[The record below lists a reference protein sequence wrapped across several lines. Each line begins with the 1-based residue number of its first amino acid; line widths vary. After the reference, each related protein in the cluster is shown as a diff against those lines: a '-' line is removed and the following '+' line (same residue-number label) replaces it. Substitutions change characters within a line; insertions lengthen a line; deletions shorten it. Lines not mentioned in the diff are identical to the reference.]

1 MLLPALALLLQTS
14 VSVGTEGV
22 GVTRGDEPI
31 RRDSV
36 RRIAVTDE
44 HRRTAFR
51 DAGARDLLLRARA
64 ARMTQDSA
72 LISYD
77 AKGYQRISAGMSL
90 RATARSRLAF
100 RTENAARVRWQ
111 RGVGAHVEMLGARA
125 VVPFLGKEASDEVR
139 NETSDIISVP
149 YYPGKEQLWVGG
161 GLAEAEVDER
171 EIVHPIAEG
180 SEAYYHFAT
189 GDSVIMTLP
198 DGKRITLRE
207 LRITARQPKWNL
219 IVGSF
224 WFETDRAHLV
234 RAIYRFSTRMD
245 IWAVANED
253 DPEDMDDVP
262 FWVKPMIT
270 PMEADITSISVEFGL
285 YNQRFWL
292 PKVQGAEGYV
302 RVSLMRIPITLQ
314 ERFTYESVN
323 GFDSLPSIPTTPWNQ
338 VGDMRDSL
346 LKAGVDTAEADS
358 AVRAFRIERDSA
370 QARARREQCAT
381 GDSFV
386 RYRQRYEGSVP
397 LAITIPCDS
406 MRLAH
411 SPELPGSIYDDG
423 EELFGTQDLEELK
436 KALTMGLQPAWAP
449 GKATLAYGLAHTRFN
464 RIEGFST
471 GGVVRHTLGSG
482 YSTALG
488 ARASAADLQLN
499 GDLSLA
505 RSNGEVQYQGTVFR
519 RLAVSSDFGDP
530 LSFGASVASL
540 LYARDEGFYHR
551 AWGAEVTRQRVQPG
565 GFQWRL
571 FAEQQWAASVE
582 NRWSLFGGANDERF
596 LANVPADEGW
606 FYGAG
611 VRWRGSRGLDP
622 NGWRLNSDLRL
633 EGATGE
639 MDFGRALFEST
650 VSRGLG
656 AVAASLTGAAGHS
669 VGDLPAQRHFF
680 LGGLQTI
687 RGQTAGTGYGEAFW
701 MGRLEVGGSNAGVRP
716 LVFGDLGWAGARDAW
731 ADVGRPMSGVGVGAS
746 FLDGMVRLDLAR
758 GIHPRWQTRLDLY
771 LEARF

>member
-1 MLLPALALLLQTS
+1 
-14 VSVGTEGV
+14 
-22 GVTRGDEPI
+22 
-31 RRDSV
+31 
-36 RRIAVTDE
+36 
-44 HRRTAFR
+44 
-51 DAGARDLLLRARA
+51 
-64 ARMTQDSA
+64 
-72 LISYD
+72 
-77 AKGYQRISAGMSL
+77 
-90 RATARSRLAF
+90 
-100 RTENAARVRWQ
+100 VRWQ
-111 RGVGAHVEMLGARA
+111 RGVGAHVQMLGARA
-125 VVPFLGKEASDEVR
+125 VVPLFGKEASDEVR

-207 LRITARQPKWNL
+207 VRITAREPKWNL

-234 RAIYRFSTRMD
+234 RAIYRFSTQMD

-262 FWVKPMIT
+262 IWVKPMIT
-270 PMEADITSISVEFGL
+270 PMVADITSISVEFGL

-302 RVSLMRIPITLQ
+302 RVSLMRIPISLQ

-323 GFDSLPSIPTTPWNQ
+323 GSDSLPAIPVTPWNQ

-346 LKAGVDTAEADS
+346 LKAGVDTAKADS
-358 AVRAFRIERDSA
+358 AVRAFRIERDST
-370 QARARREQCAT
+370 QARERREQCARGET
-381 GDSFV
+381 FV

-406 MRLAH
+406 LALAN

-423 EELFGTQDLEELK
+423 EELFGERDLDELK
-436 KALTMGLQPAWAP
+436 KALTMGLQPGWAP
-449 GKATLAYGLAHTRFN
+449 GRPSLEYGLAHTRFN

-471 GGVVRHTLGSG
+471 AGAVKHTLGSG

-488 ARASAADLQLN
+488 LRGSAADLQLN
-499 GDLSLA
+499 GDLSLI
-505 RSNGEVQYQGTVFR
+505 RSNGEVQLQGSVYR

-530 LSFGASVASL
+530 LSFGASVATL

-551 AWGAEVTRQRVQPG
+551 AWGAELTRQRVQPG
-565 GFQWRL
+565 GLQWRL
-571 FAEQQWAASVE
+571 FAEQQWEATVE
-582 NRWSLFGGANDERF
+582 NRWSLLGGANDDRF
-596 LANVPADEGW
+596 LDNVPADAGW
-606 FYGAG
+606 YYGAG
-611 VRWRGSRGLDP
+611 LRWRGSRGLDP
-622 NGWRLNSDLRL
+622 AGWRINSDLRL

-639 MDFGRALFEST
+639 MDFGRALFEAT

-656 AVAASLTGAAGHS
+656 PIAASLTGAAGHS
-669 VGDLPAQRHFF
+669 TGDLPAQRHFF
-680 LGGLQTI
+680 LGGLQSV

-701 MGRLEVGGSNAGVRP
+701 MGRLEVGGSDAAVRP
-716 LVFGDLGWAGARDAW
+716 VIFGDLGWAGARDGW
-731 ADVGRPMSGVGVGAS
+731 SDVGRPMSGVGVGAS
-746 FLDGMVRLDLAR
+746 FLDGMIRLDLAR
-758 GIHPRWQTRLDLY
+758 GMHPRWQTRLDLY